1 MNELEVEQRSA
12 ELEEG
17 GFVESFGVNV
27 CDVVFGADPDGDRE
41 EREELLPPDV
51 HPSLEVLGSR
61 SGSDVGD
68 GGDGCLAIIE
78 DLHWVLEGDAKVL
91 K

>member
-1 MNELEVEQRSA
+1 MNELEVELRSA

-41 EREELLPPDV
+41 EREELLSSDV
-51 HPSLEVLGSR
+51 HPSFEVSVSGC
-61 SGSDVGD
+61 GSDVGD
-68 GGDGCLAIIE
+68 GGDGCLAVVE

-91 K
+91 E